1 MCRLACI
8 ALLLTSSIGISAQS
22 SVDANEI
29 LARVRQRLLAD
40 LERMPR
46 YTCVETV
53 TRNNYPPPLLW
64 WHSSRSCAEIV
75 AELGQHERKPKNWDR
90 LRLDVAIG
98 DQGEILSWVGAPR
111 FEEGTLSELA
121 GKGPLVSGDFGPFLG
136 AIFKVAAV
144 EFKQER
150 IIDGRHVLEYSYDVP
165 QQLSKYQVFD
175 SSRKNWFITAYSGT
189 FLLNRDDPD
198 LVQLRIRT
206 ADLPPETGKCQAINE
221 VEYGRVPI
229 HGSDVLIPKTT
240 QLWVIGRSGEEA
252 MNRTFYAN
260 CREYSSKS
268 VLRFN
273 TSATTDSNT
282 SGVPSADLSSAFPPG
297 LNFRWRVVTPID
309 SDTAAAGDPVEG
321 TLQSSI
327 RDQHGSVLAPTGAHI
342 HGRLVQFSHF
352 GGFFAL
358 ALKFESIELNGAT
371 VPFNVALAADDKW
384 SGIRL
389 HGAKSSELVPG
400 PAQFFFY
407 RDHLKLTQL
416 ESSGRTATA
425 KEKTSKNP

>member
-8 ALLLTSSIGISAQS
+8 SLLLISSAGISAQS
-22 SVDANEI
+22 SVDPNLI
-29 LARVRQRLLAD
+29 LARARQRLLTD
-40 LERMPR
+40 LQRMPR

-53 TRNNYPPPLLW
+53 TRNNYPAPLSW
-64 WHSSRSCAEIV
+64 WHPSRSCAEIA

-121 GKGPLVSGDFGPFLG
+121 GKGALVSGDFGPFLG
-136 AIFKVAAV
+136 AIFKVATV
-144 EFKQER
+144 EFKAER

-175 SSRKNWFITAYSGT
+175 SNHKTWFITAYSGT
-189 FLLNRDDPD
+189 FLLNRDDSD
-198 LVQLRIRT
+198 LVQLTIRT
-206 ADLPPETGKCQAINE
+206 ADLPRESGKCQAINE
-221 VEYGRVPI
+221 VVYGRVPI
-229 HGSDVLIPKTT
+229 HGSEVLIPKEAR
-240 QLWVIGRSGEEA
+240 LRVIDRSGEEA
-252 MNRTFYAN
+252 LNRTSYAN

-273 TSATTDSNT
+273 TSATDSNT
-282 SGVPSADLSSAFPPG
+282 SGLPPADPSSAFPPG

-342 HGRLVQFSHF
+342 HGRLVQFSQF
-352 GGFFAL
+352 GGFWAL

-400 PAQFFFY
+400 PARFFFY

-416 ESSGRTATA
+416 ESSGRTATP
-425 KEKTSKNP
+425 KEKANKNP